1 MQKVHEHIIR
11 MSSKSQDLAGKV
23 TRDDLWNGLMF
34 FATHPEDFI
43 SVLEDAEIDEDLP
56 PDGKTTLNRK
66 LNFGPYSVQDIVE
79 TFPQDVVKF
88 NIVETEAIPESRFE
102 IQIEEPETDVFFL
115 RFTYFENSEHDQL
128 KGAEQYK
135 PLRTQAWEQKDK
147 DVADKLLEMIA
158 DGKFVTTKQ

>member
-1 MQKVHEHIIR
+1 M
-11 MSSKSQDLAGKV
+11 
-23 TRDDLWNGLMF
+23 
-34 FATHPEDFI
+34 
-43 SVLEDAEIDEDLP
+43 
-56 PDGKTTLNRK
+56 
-66 LNFGPYSVQDIVE
+66 E

-115 RFTYFENSEHDQL
+115 RFTYFENSEHEQL